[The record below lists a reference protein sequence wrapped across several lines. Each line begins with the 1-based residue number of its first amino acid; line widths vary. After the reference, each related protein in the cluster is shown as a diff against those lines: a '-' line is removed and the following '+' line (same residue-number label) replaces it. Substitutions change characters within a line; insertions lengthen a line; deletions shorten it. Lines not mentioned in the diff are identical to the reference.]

1 MTSVEELLALYC
13 SLKVACHYN
22 FKKDMTLHCTV
33 LKIAC
38 NSNSK
43 KDKKRHDIALH
54 CKMCHCA

>member
-1 MTSVEELLALYC
+1 MIEKSCLIFSKLLSINGKL
-13 SLKVACHYN
+13 VI
-22 FKKDMTLHCTV
+22 
-33 LKIAC
+33 KIAR